1 MSEPFNTW
9 QARFEKLRSNKLFE
23 AVVIAIIVISAL
35 VIGAKTYEE
44 TSRIEQWLLYLDV
57 AVTIFFLIEI
67 LIRMAAE
74 RTLLSFF
81 KKGWNVFDF
90 LIVTAS
96 LIPMDDS
103 EMVLLARLL
112 RIFRVLRLVSMIP
125 ELQMLLNALVKSVP
139 RMGYVVLLMFI
150 IFYIY
155 AAIGSFLFHSVD
167 EGLWGNISLAM
178 LTLFQVATFESWA
191 TAVLYPTMEV
201 YPYAWIFFL
210 TFIFLN
216 AFIFL
221 NMMIGIVLDVMQKE
235 SALLDLENDGGDAAQ
250 MQGLRSDVRDLRA
263 QLDRME
269 SALAQSHSPQGSVP
283 HNSLEGDSAQA
294 GSVQDS
300 FAQRN
305 SAHSDAGGKQADK
318 PITD

>member
-9 QARFEKLRSNKLFE
+9 QSRFEKLRSNKIFE
-23 AVVIAIIVISAL
+23 SIVISIIVLSAL
-35 VIGAKTYEE
+35 MIGAKTYEE
-44 TSRIEQWLLYLDV
+44 TTHLEQWLLYLDV
-57 AVTIFFLIEI
+57 AVTVFFLVEI

-74 RTLLSFF
+74 RNLMSFF
-81 KKGWNVFDF
+81 KKGWNIFDV

-125 ELQMLLNALVKSVP
+125 ELQMLLGALLKSIP

-155 AAIGSFLFHSVD
+155 AAIGSFLFHTVD
-167 EGLWGNISLAM
+167 EQLWGNIALAM

-191 TAVLYPTMEV
+191 TAVLYPTMEHF
-201 YPYAWIFFL
+201 PYAWIYFL

-235 SALLDLENDGGDAAQ
+235 SAQMALDNGEGEEAELKA
-250 MQGLRSDVRDLRA
+250 LRNDVRGLQA

-269 SALAQSHSPQGSVP
+269 SALTQRSDPQTQ
-283 HNSLEGDSAQA
+283 QA
-294 GSVQDS
+294 AVSQPVDTS
-300 FAQRN
+300 
-305 SAHSDAGGKQADK
+305 K
-318 PITD
+318 TV

>member
-1 MSEPFNTW
+1 MSASFETW
-9 QARFEKLRSNKLFE
+9 RERFERLRANKFFE
-23 AVVIAIIVISAL
+23 LTVIAIIVLSAL
-35 VIGAKTYEE
+35 LIGARTYEE
-44 TSRIEQWLLYLDV
+44 VTRFQRWLLVLDV
-57 AVTIFFLIEI
+57 AVTVFFLVEI

-74 RTLLSFF
+74 RRLRDFF
-81 KKGWNVFDF
+81 KQGWNVFDF

-112 RIFRVLRLVSMIP
+112 RIFRVLRLVSIIP
-125 ELQMLLNALVKSVP
+125 ELRMLMAALFKSIP
-139 RMGYVVLLMFI
+139 RMGYVALLMFI

-155 AAIGSFLFHSVD
+155 AAIGSFLFSEVD
-167 EGLWGNISLAM
+167 ERLWGNISLAM

-191 TAVLYPTMEV
+191 TAVLYPTMEH

-235 SALLDLENDGGDAAQ
+235 SIQIELESGEGEAAELH
-250 MQGLRSDVRDLRA
+250 GLRNDVR
-263 QLDRME
+263 QLHDQLARME
-269 SALAQSHSPQGSVP
+269 AMLAQR
-283 HNSLEGDSAQA
+283 E
-294 GSVQDS
+294 
-300 FAQRN
+300 R
-305 SAHSDAGGKQADK
+305 
-318 PITD
+318 

>member
-1 MSEPFNTW
+1 MSGGGKQAPFAAW
-9 QARFEKLRSNKLFE
+9 QDRFEKLRSNKIFE
-23 AVVIAIIVISAL
+23 TVVISIIVLSAL
-35 VIGAKTYEE
+35 MIGARTYDEV
-44 TSRIEQWLLYLDV
+44 SSFEQWLMYLDV
-57 AVTIFFLIEI
+57 AVTVFFLVEL

-74 RTLLSFF
+74 RNLINFF

-96 LIPMDDS
+96 LIPMDES

-125 ELQMLLNALVKSVP
+125 ELRLLLVALVKSIP

-155 AAIGSFLFHSVD
+155 GAIGSFLFHNVNED
-167 EGLWGNISLAM
+167 LWGNIALAM

-191 TAVLYPTMEV
+191 TAVLYPVMDV
-201 YPYAWIFFL
+201 YPYAWIYFL

-216 AFIFL
+216 AFVFL

-235 SALLDLENDGGDAAQ
+235 SALIDLESGEGEAAEL
-250 MQGLRSDVRDLRA
+250 QGLRTDVRELRDQLNRMEAVLTQSHVPSASTQSDV
-263 QLDRME
+263 
-269 SALAQSHSPQGSVP
+269 
-283 HNSLEGDSAQA
+283 
-294 GSVQDS
+294 
-300 FAQRN
+300 
-305 SAHSDAGGKQADK
+305 GGKHIDK
-318 PITD
+318 PTTD

>member
-155 AAIGSFLFHSVD
+155 AAIGSFLFHTVD

-235 SALLDLENDGGDAAQ
+235 SAQMALDSGEGEEAELQ
-250 MQGLRSDVRDLRA
+250 SLRNDVRGLKA

-269 SALAQSHSPQGSVP
+269 SALIQRDGNSPQQAA
-283 HNSLEGDSAQA
+283 DSNKT
-294 GSVQDS
+294 G
-300 FAQRN
+300 
-305 SAHSDAGGKQADK
+305 HE
-318 PITD
+318 

>member
-1 MSEPFNTW
+1 MSASFETW
-9 QARFEKLRSNKLFE
+9 RDRYERLRSHKAFE
-23 AVVIAIIVISAL
+23 LTVISIIVVSAL
-35 VIGAKTYEE
+35 LIGARTYEE
-44 TSRIEQWLLYLDV
+44 EISRFQELILWLDV
-57 AVTIFFLIEI
+57 AVTVFFLVEI

-74 RTLLSFF
+74 RRLRDFF
-81 KKGWNVFDF
+81 RKGWNIFDF

-125 ELQMLLNALVKSVP
+125 ELRMLIAALFKSIP
-139 RMGYVVLLMFI
+139 RMGYVALLMFI

-155 AAIGSFLFHSVD
+155 GAIGSFLFASVD
-167 EGLWGNISLAM
+167 EQLWGNISLAM

-191 TAVLYPTMEV
+191 TAVLYPTMEH
-201 YPYAWIFFL
+201 YPYAWIYFL

-235 SALLDLENDGGDAAQ
+235 SLAIELETGEGEAAELH
-250 MQGLRSDVRDLRA
+250 GLRDDVRELRD
-263 QLDRME
+263 QLSRME
-269 SALAQSHSPQGSVP
+269 AM
-283 HNSLEGDSAQA
+283 LERRG
-294 GSVQDS
+294 
-300 FAQRN
+300 
-305 SAHSDAGGKQADK
+305 
-318 PITD
+318 

>member
-1 MSEPFNTW
+1 MSASFDTW
-9 QARFEKLRSNKLFE
+9 RNRFERLRANKLFE
-23 AVVIAIIVISAL
+23 LTVIAIIVLSAL
-35 VIGAKTYEE
+35 LIGARTYEE
-44 TSRIEQWLLYLDV
+44 ISRFQQWLLVLDV
-57 AVTIFFLIEI
+57 AVTVFFLVEI

-74 RTLLSFF
+74 RRLLDFF

-125 ELQMLLNALVKSVP
+125 ELRMLMAALFKSIP
-139 RMGYVVLLMFI
+139 RMGYVALLMFI

-155 AAIGSFLFHSVD
+155 AAVGSFLFSDVD
-167 EGLWGNISLAM
+167 ERLWGNISLAM

-191 TAVLYPTMEV
+191 TAVLYPTMEY

-235 SALLDLENDGGDAAQ
+235 SIQIELESGEGEAAELH
-250 MQGLRSDVRDLRA
+250 GLRNDVRELRD
-263 QLDRME
+263 QLTRME
-269 SALAQSHSPQGSVP
+269 AM
-283 HNSLEGDSAQA
+283 LE
-294 GSVQDS
+294 
-300 FAQRN
+300 R
-305 SAHSDAGGKQADK
+305 HGK
-318 PITD
+318 

>member
-1 MSEPFNTW
+1 MSESFRIW
-9 QARFEKLRSNKLFE
+9 RLRFEALRSNKFFE
-23 AVVIAIIVISAL
+23 GAVIAIIVISAL

-44 TSRIEQWLLYLDV
+44 TSRFEQWLTYLDI
-57 AVTIFFLIEI
+57 AVTVFFLVEI

-74 RTLLSFF
+74 PSLRSFF
-81 KKGWNVFDF
+81 RRGWNVFDF

-125 ELQMLLNALVKSVP
+125 ELQLLLVALVKSIP
-139 RMGYVVLLMFI
+139 RMGYVALLMFI

-155 AAIGSFLFHSVD
+155 AALGSFLFEDVD
-167 EGLWGNISLAM
+167 DFLWGNISTAM
-178 LTLFQVATFESWA
+178 LTLFRIATFEDW
-191 TAVLYPTMEV
+191 TDVMYDTQEV
-201 YPYAWIFFL
+201 YAWSWIFYL
-210 TFIFLN
+210 TFIFLT

-235 SALLDLENDGGDAAQ
+235 GAKQELENGEGEVAQLNNVQGDIRQ
-250 MQGLRSDVRDLRA
+250 LQA

-269 SALAQSHSPQGSVP
+269 AL
-283 HNSLEGDSAQA
+283 LSAQEQPVRQK
-294 GSVQDS
+294 GV
-300 FAQRN
+300 
-305 SAHSDAGGKQADK
+305 DK
-318 PITD
+318 TVKD

>member
-1 MSEPFNTW
+1 VSATFETW
-9 QARFEKLRSNKLFE
+9 RDRFERLRSHKAFE
-23 AVVIAIIVISAL
+23 LTVISIIVVSAL
-35 VIGAKTYEE
+35 LIGARTYEE
-44 TSRIEQWLLYLDV
+44 EISRFQELILWLDV
-57 AVTIFFLIEI
+57 AVTVFFLVEI

-74 RTLLSFF
+74 RRLRDFF
-81 KKGWNVFDF
+81 RKGWNIFDF

-125 ELQMLLNALVKSVP
+125 ELRLLIAALFKSIP
-139 RMGYVVLLMFI
+139 RMGYVALLMFI

-155 AAIGSFLFHSVD
+155 GAIGSFLFASVD
-167 EGLWGNISLAM
+167 EQLWGNISLAM

-191 TAVLYPTMEV
+191 TAVLYPTMEH
-201 YPYAWIFFL
+201 YPYAWIYFL

-235 SALLDLENDGGDAAQ
+235 SLAIELETGEGEAAELH
-250 MQGLRSDVRDLRA
+250 GLRDDVRELRD
-263 QLDRME
+263 QLSRME
-269 SALAQSHSPQGSVP
+269 AM
-283 HNSLEGDSAQA
+283 LERRG
-294 GSVQDS
+294 
-300 FAQRN
+300 
-305 SAHSDAGGKQADK
+305 
-318 PITD
+318 

>member
-155 AAIGSFLFHSVD
+155 AAIGSFLFHTVD

-235 SALLDLENDGGDAAQ
+235 SAQMALDSGEGEEAELQ
-250 MQGLRSDVRDLRA
+250 SLRNDVRGLKA

-269 SALAQSHSPQGSVP
+269 SALIQRDGNSPQ
-283 HNSLEGDSAQA
+283 QA
-294 GSVQDS
+294 AASNKTG
-300 FAQRN
+300 
-305 SAHSDAGGKQADK
+305 HE
-318 PITD
+318 

>member
-1 MSEPFNTW
+1 MSASFTTW
-9 QARFEKLRSNKLFE
+9 QDRFETLRSNKLFE
-23 AVVIAIIVISAL
+23 TVVIAIIVVSAL
-35 VIGAKTYEE
+35 MIGARTYDEV
-44 TSRIEQWLLYLDV
+44 SQFEQWLLYLDV
-57 AVTIFFLIEI
+57 AVTVFFLVEL

-74 RTLLSFF
+74 RSLISFF

-90 LIVTAS
+90 VIVTAS

-125 ELQMLLNALVKSVP
+125 ELRLLLVSLVKSIP
-139 RMGYVVLLMFI
+139 RMGYVALLMFI

-155 AAIGSFLFHSVD
+155 AAIGSFIFHDVD
-167 EGLWGNISLAM
+167 ERLWGNISLAM

-191 TAVLYPTMEV
+191 TAVLYPTMEH
-201 YPYAWIFFL
+201 YPYAWIYFL

-235 SALLDLENDGGDAAQ
+235 SALIDLESGEGEAAEI
-250 MQGLRSDVRDLRA
+250 QGLRADVKALRS

-269 SALAQSHSPQGSVP
+269 AALTQQT
-283 HNSLEGDSAQA
+283 
-294 GSVQDS
+294 
-300 FAQRN
+300 
-305 SAHSDAGGKQADK
+305 K
-318 PITD
+318 ITKNDRC

>member
-1 MSEPFNTW
+1 MSESFRIW
-9 QARFEKLRSNKLFE
+9 RLRFEALRSNKFFE
-23 AVVIAIIVISAL
+23 GAVIAIIVISAL

-44 TSRIEQWLLYLDV
+44 TSRFEQWLTYLDI
-57 AVTIFFLIEI
+57 AVTVFFLVEI

-74 RTLLSFF
+74 PSLRSFF
-81 KKGWNVFDF
+81 RRGWNVFDF

-125 ELQMLLNALVKSVP
+125 ELQLLLVALVKSIP
-139 RMGYVVLLMFI
+139 RMGYVALLMFI

-155 AAIGSFLFHSVD
+155 AALGSFLFEDVD
-167 EGLWGNISLAM
+167 DFLWGNISTAM
-178 LTLFQVATFESWA
+178 LTLFRIATFEDWTDVMYA
-191 TAVLYPTMEV
+191 TQEV
-201 YPYAWIFFL
+201 YAWSWIFYL
-210 TFIFLN
+210 TFIFLT

-235 SALLDLENDGGDAAQ
+235 GAKQALENGEGEVAHLNS
-250 MQGLRSDVRDLRA
+250 MQDDIHQLQA

-269 SALAQSHSPQGSVP
+269 ALLTPQEQPVRQKGV
-283 HNSLEGDSAQA
+283 DK
-294 GSVQDS
+294 
-300 FAQRN
+300 
-305 SAHSDAGGKQADK
+305 DAKD
-318 PITD
+318 

>member
-9 QARFEKLRSNKLFE
+9 QNRFENLRSNKIFE
-23 AVVIAIIVISAL
+23 GIVISIIVLSAL

-44 TSRIEQWLLYLDV
+44 TTRIEQWLLYLDI

-74 RTLLSFF
+74 RNLISFF

-125 ELQMLLNALVKSVP
+125 ELQMLLGALLKSIP

-155 AAIGSFLFHSVD
+155 AAIGSFLFHNVD
-167 EGLWGNISLAM
+167 EGLWGNIALAM

-201 YPYAWIFFL
+201 YPYAWIYFL

-235 SALLDLENDGGDAAQ
+235 SAQMALDNGEGEEAELQA
-250 MQGLRSDVRDLRA
+250 LRNDVRGLKA

-269 SALAQSHSPQGSVP
+269 SALAQRGS
-283 HNSLEGDSAQA
+283 SSTEQSAV
-294 GSVQDS
+294 SS
-300 FAQRN
+300 
-305 SAHSDAGGKQADK
+305 SDAQHNAR
-318 PITD
+318 

>member
-1 MSEPFNTW
+1 MSESFTTW
-9 QARFEKLRSNKLFE
+9 QARFEKLRSNKFFE

-35 VIGAKTYEE
+35 VIGAKTYDE
-44 TSRIEQWLLYLDV
+44 TTQVEQWLLYLDI

-74 RTLLSFF
+74 RSLLDFF

-125 ELQMLLNALVKSVP
+125 ELQMLLSALVKSVP

-155 AAIGSFLFHSVD
+155 AAIGSFLFHNVD

-191 TAVLYPTMEV
+191 TAVLYPAMEV
-201 YPYAWIFFL
+201 YPYAWIYFL

-235 SALLDLENDGGDAAQ
+235 SAQMALDNGEGEEAELQ
-250 MQGLRSDVRDLRA
+250 SLRNDVRGLKA

-269 SALAQSHSPQGSVP
+269 SALAQAYSTAPTHQSEA
-283 HNSLEGDSAQA
+283 N
-294 GSVQDS
+294 
-300 FAQRN
+300 
-305 SAHSDAGGKQADK
+305 GKHTDK
-318 PITD
+318 PTTD

>member
-1 MSEPFNTW
+1 MSDAFEIW
-9 QARFEKLRSNKLFE
+9 RDRFERLRSNKAFE
-23 AVVIAIIVISAL
+23 LTVITIIVVSAL
-35 VIGAKTYEE
+35 LIGAKTYEE
-44 TSRIEQWLLYLDV
+44 EVSPFQEWILWLDV
-57 AVTIFFLIEI
+57 AVTVFFLVEI

-74 RTLLSFF
+74 RRLRDFF
-81 KKGWNVFDF
+81 RRGWNIFDF

-125 ELQMLLNALVKSVP
+125 ELRLLIAALFKSIP
-139 RMGYVVLLMFI
+139 RMGYVALLMFI

-155 AAIGSFLFHSVD
+155 GAIGSFLFASVD
-167 EGLWGNISLAM
+167 EKLWGNISLAM

-191 TAVLYPTMEV
+191 TAVLYPTMEH
-201 YPYAWIFFL
+201 YPYAWIYFL

-235 SALLDLENDGGDAAQ
+235 SLAIELESGEGEAAELH
-250 MQGLRSDVRDLRA
+250 GLRDDVRELRD
-263 QLDRME
+263 QLSRME
-269 SALAQSHSPQGSVP
+269 RM
-283 HNSLEGDSAQA
+283 LERRS
-294 GSVQDS
+294 
-300 FAQRN
+300 
-305 SAHSDAGGKQADK
+305 
-318 PITD
+318 

>member
-1 MSEPFNTW
+1 MDVSAPFDTW
-9 QARFEKLRSNKLFE
+9 RDRFERLRSNKAFE
-23 AVVIAIIVISAL
+23 LTVITIIVVSAL
-35 VIGAKTYEE
+35 LLGAKTYEE
-44 TSRIEQWLLYLDV
+44 EVSRFQEVMLWLDV
-57 AVTIFFLIEI
+57 GVTVFFLVEI

-74 RTLLSFF
+74 KRLRDFF
-81 KKGWNVFDF
+81 RKGWNIFDF

-125 ELQMLLNALVKSVP
+125 ELRLLIAALFKSIP
-139 RMGYVVLLMFI
+139 RMGYVALLMFI

-155 AAIGSFLFHSVD
+155 GAIGSFLFASVD
-167 EGLWGNISLAM
+167 EKLWGNISLAM

-191 TAVLYPTMEV
+191 TAVLYPTMEH
-201 YPYAWIFFL
+201 YPYAWIYFL

-235 SALLDLENDGGDAAQ
+235 SLAIELETGEGEAAELH
-250 MQGLRSDVRDLRA
+250 GLRDDVRELRA
-263 QLDRME
+263 QLSRME
-269 SALAQSHSPQGSVP
+269 AL
-283 HNSLEGDSAQA
+283 LER
-294 GSVQDS
+294 
-300 FAQRN
+300 QRR
-305 SAHSDAGGKQADK
+305 
-318 PITD
+318 

>member
-1 MSEPFNTW
+1 MSESFRTW
-9 QARFEKLRSNKLFE
+9 QLRFEALRSNKIFE
-23 AVVIAIIVISAL
+23 GIVIGIIVISAL
-35 VIGAKTYEE
+35 MIGAKTYEE
-44 TSRIEQWLLYLDV
+44 TSRFEQWLVYLDL
-57 AVTIFFLIEI
+57 AVTVFFLIEI

-74 RTLLSFF
+74 PNLRRFF
-81 KKGWNVFDF
+81 RRGWNVFDF
-90 LIVTAS
+90 IIVTAS

-125 ELQMLLNALVKSVP
+125 ELQLLLVALVKSIP

-155 AAIGSFLFHSVD
+155 GAVGSFLFHEVD
-167 EGLWGNISLAM
+167 EKLWGNISLAM

-191 TAVLYPTMEV
+191 TAVLYPAME
-201 YPYAWIFFL
+201 YFPYAWIYFL

-235 SALLDLENDGGDAAQ
+235 GAKQALENGEGEVAQ
-250 MQGLRSDVRDLRA
+250 LTNVQDDIHLLKA

-269 SALAQSHSPQGSVP
+269 AQLNTREVPPVQKSV
-283 HNSLEGDSAQA
+283 
-294 GSVQDS
+294 
-300 FAQRN
+300 
-305 SAHSDAGGKQADK
+305 DK
-318 PITD
+318 SGED

>member
-1 MSEPFNTW
+1 MSEGGRKAPFAAW
-9 QARFEKLRSNKLFE
+9 QDRFERLRSNKFFE
-23 AVVIAIIVISAL
+23 GVVIAIIVISAL
-35 VIGAKTYEE
+35 VIGAKTYDE
-44 TSRIEQWLLYLDV
+44 TSRVEQWLLYLDI

-74 RTLLSFF
+74 RSLLAFF

-125 ELQMLLNALVKSVP
+125 ELQMLLSALVKSVP

-155 AAIGSFLFHSVD
+155 AAIGSFLFHNVD

-201 YPYAWIFFL
+201 YPYAWIYFL

-235 SALLDLENDGGDAAQ
+235 SAQMALDNGEGEEAELQ
-250 MQGLRSDVRDLRA
+250 SLRNDVRGLKA

-269 SALAQSHSPQGSVP
+269 SALT
-283 HNSLEGDSAQA
+283 QA
-294 GSVQDS
+294 YPTAPTHQ
-300 FAQRN
+300 N
-305 SAHSDAGGKQADK
+305 DAGGKHSDK
-318 PITD
+318 PTTD

>member
-1 MSEPFNTW
+1 MSASFETW
-9 QARFEKLRSNKLFE
+9 RDRFERLRAHKAFE
-23 AVVIAIIVISAL
+23 LTVITIIVVSAL
-35 VIGAKTYEE
+35 LIGAKTYEE
-44 TSRIEQWLLYLDV
+44 EVSPFQEWLLLLDT
-57 AVTIFFLIEI
+57 AVTVFFLVEI

-74 RTLLSFF
+74 KRLRDFF
-81 KKGWNVFDF
+81 KRGWNVFDF

-125 ELQMLLNALVKSVP
+125 ELRMLIAALFKSIP

-155 AAIGSFLFHSVD
+155 GAIGSFLFASVD
-167 EGLWGNISLAM
+167 EKLWGNISLAM

-191 TAVLYPTMEV
+191 TAVLYPTMEH
-201 YPYAWIFFL
+201 YPYAWIYFL

-235 SALLDLENDGGDAAQ
+235 SIQVQLESGEGEAAELH
-250 MQGLRSDVRDLRA
+250 GLRSDVRALSE
-263 QLDRME
+263 QLARME
-269 SALAQSHSPQGSVP
+269 AM
-283 HNSLEGDSAQA
+283 LE
-294 GSVQDS
+294 
-300 FAQRN
+300 RRE
-305 SAHSDAGGKQADK
+305 K
-318 PITD
+318 

>member
-23 AVVIAIIVISAL
+23 TIVIAIIVLSAMT
-35 VIGAKTYEE
+35 IGARTYDEV
-44 TSRIEQWLLYLDV
+44 SQFEQWLTYLDV
-57 AVTIFFLIEI
+57 AVTIFFLVEL

-74 RTLLSFF
+74 RNLTNFF
-81 KKGWNVFDF
+81 KKGWNIFDF

-125 ELQMLLNALVKSVP
+125 ELRLLLVALIKSIP
-139 RMGYVVLLMFI
+139 RMGYVALLMFI

-155 AAIGSFLFHSVD
+155 AAVGSFIFHTVD
-167 EGLWGNISLAM
+167 EQLWGNIALAM

-191 TAVLYPTMEV
+191 TAVLYPTMEQ
-201 YPYAWIFFL
+201 YPYAWIYFL

-235 SALLDLENDGGDAAQ
+235 SAQIDLESGEGEAAEI
-250 MQGLRSDVRDLRA
+250 QGPRDDVRALRS

-269 SALAQSHSPQGSVP
+269 SALQAA
-283 HNSLEGDSAQA
+283 AQA
-294 GSVQDS
+294 KPSL
-300 FAQRN
+300 AQP
-305 SAHSDAGGKQADK
+305 GQAK
-318 PITD
+318 PDRAE

>member
-9 QARFEKLRSNKLFE
+9 QSRFEKLRSNKLFE
-23 AVVIAIIVISAL
+23 GLVISIIVISAL

-44 TSRIEQWLLYLDV
+44 TTRIEQWLLYLDV
-57 AVTIFFLIEI
+57 AVTVFFLVEI

-74 RTLLSFF
+74 RNLVSFF

-125 ELQMLLNALVKSVP
+125 ELQMLLGALVKSIP

-155 AAIGSFLFHSVD
+155 AALGSFLFHNVD
-167 EGLWGNISLAM
+167 EFLWGNISIAM
-178 LTLFQVATFESWA
+178 LTLFRIATFEDWTDVMYA
-191 TAVLYPTMEV
+191 TQEE
-201 YPYAWIFFL
+201 YAWSWVYYL
-210 TFIFLN
+210 TFIFLT

-235 SALLDLENDGGDAAQ
+235 SAQLDTDDEEGDPAQ
-250 MQGLRSDVRDLRA
+250 LQALRGDVHALKA

-269 SALAQSHSPQGSVP
+269 AALAERQGPSVSSHRP
-283 HNSLEGDSAQA
+283 
-294 GSVQDS
+294 
-300 FAQRN
+300 
-305 SAHSDAGGKQADK
+305 SDTST
-318 PITD
+318 TD